1 MKYKLP
7 YLGESI
13 LLVAAMIW
21 GTAFMFQSLAMQVM
35 LPYTFVTVRSL
46 IATLVMGLIIGLRA
60 KWSPAK
66 RLKQL
71 GTPKGY
77 RLAVY
82 AGLATS
88 VAMILQQLGIVGTT
102 SGKAGFLTVFYIIFV
117 PFLGFLIK
125 QHPTRKVWIGLGVA
139 LVGFYFLS
147 LAGESSL
154 TLNGYDALIL
164 GCAFA
169 YAFQIFFIDQV
180 KDQMD
185 SLFFS
190 FIQFAVATVVTS
202 LPMLFVEGLNFSFLL
217 YPEAI
222 YALLYVGIISSCL
235 AYTLQIVGQK
245 RAASA
250 PIATLIMSLEAV
262 FAVLAGMM
270 FLQEV
275 VTASQ
280 MIGMGLILLSIVVTN
295 FSWSMIRQFKKKS
308 LIPQS
313 GLLK

>member
-1 MKYKLP
+1 MKHKIP
-7 YLGESI
+7 YFGEGI

-35 LPYTFVTVRSL
+35 LPYTFVTARSF
-46 IATLVMGLIIGLRA
+46 IATLVMGLIVGLRA
-60 KWSPAK
+60 KWIPSK
-66 RLKQL
+66 RLNTL
-71 GTPKGY
+71 GKPKGY
-77 RLAVY
+77 RLAIY

-88 VAMILQQLGIVGTT
+88 VAMILQQLGIIGTT

-117 PFLGFLIK
+117 PFLGFLIQ
-125 QHPTRKVWIGLGVA
+125 QHPSKKVWLGLGVA
-139 LVGFYFLS
+139 LIGFYFLS
-147 LAGESSL
+147 LAGESSF
-154 TLNGYDALIL
+154 TINGYDALIL

-190 FIQFAVATVVTS
+190 FVQFAVATVVTS
-202 LPMLFVEGLNFSFLL
+202 VPMLLIEGLDFSFLL

-262 FAVLAGMM
+262 FAVLAGMI

-275 VTASQ
+275 VTVNQ
-280 MIGMGLILLSIVVTN
+280 MIGMSLIFLSIVVTN
-295 FSWSMIRQFKKKS
+295 LSRSLILQFKKKS
-308 LIPQS
+308 LIPQP